1 MRTEWVDIGLS
12 VFNLHILG
20 NEVREKT
27 EEEGGR
33 KRTRRR
39 EGIGGRGIFT
49 ISVER
54 ILFMG
59 AR

>member
-1 MRTEWVDIGLS
+1 MDIGLS

-33 KRTRRR
+33 ERTRRR